1 MNQANYDNL
10 IKSNKDYR
18 DEDIENCRNLMT
30 IMIQNQVS
38 GAKLDPKII
47 DQVKDLT
54 PETPNPSCKES
65 EQLPLAQQKTQ

>member
-18 DEDIENCRNLMT
+18 DEDIENYRNLMT
-30 IMIQNQVS
+30 IMIQNQAS

-47 DQVKDLT
+47 D
-54 PETPNPSCKES
+54 
-65 EQLPLAQQKTQ
+65 